1 MSVSVDGHKELVIS
15 LEPSRGVC
23 AVLFV
28 QCACCVCSARVVL
41 CMVLCVLCWVMC
53 AVCCVVCV
61 AYVVPKATDCTMHV
75 CGVS

>member
-1 MSVSVDGHKELVIS
+1 MSVSVDGHKELVIP

-28 QCACCVCSARVVL
+28 QCACCVVHGVVRA
-41 CMVLCVLCWVMC
+41 VLGD
-53 AVCCVVCV
+53 VCCVVCV